1 MSKHAKHARLY
12 TFRKLIAFKM
22 TQYTNVFWLDT
33 DTEVRANLTEYFLSL
48 PRDRDAVIRKTVRT
62 GCGVGVFNSGVMVVR
77 LPVCGASPLPHL
89 PPASPGLTSS
99 KDTARRVRAGT

>member
-1 MSKHAKHARLY
+1 MSKHAQHARLY

-22 TQYTNVFWLDT
+22 TQYANVFWVDA

-48 PRDRDAVIRKTVRT
+48 PRDRDAVIRKTVST

-77 LPVCGASPLPHL
+77 LPACAASPLPL
-89 PPASPGLTSS
+89 TSPG
-99 KDTARRVRAGT
+99 VRKG